1 MKLCLSKIFASILF
15 VFSFAFLS
23 CSMAD
28 EVVLIDNTKADA
40 MENALYGR
48 LECNTSG
55 DTVRTIIDNKVK
67 DLNDYDFYMYGINSA
82 NGKFP
87 ITPVPVDSDSGSFSM
102 LLSPCYWNLTV
113 FALNKGTAPISDID
127 AVHSNAILIGN
138 AAADLSHSAANATF
152 TMSFSNL
159 TTGGYANFDIVL
171 ANGLNSGYWPLPK
184 EGVDDYQVHG
194 CLKYILSGKE
204 VADSIK
210 NPDVHNI
217 SGTDRYEGNY
227 SAGPFPPGTYLFEL
241 SFYSSS
247 GALKGIWTDTI
258 VIAAGQSQIEKI
270 DTVYVPNVMGKKPEA
285 PSNFYA
291 TYYTGSEDSS
301 EHDGTYKLHF
311 NWEDNANN
319 ETNFELQLAEVNVGI
334 DWENGNWNEPAK
346 IRNSVLYGKTYLE
359 HPEYIN
365 GSTNANNSRISV
377 YAKLGV
383 QYQARIRAVNSFGES
398 DWVNVKLPSSRTE
411 IPEDLDKDLLSYFGE
426 DYGDGSRNSNCIH
439 RGRITYNFV
448 GGSYEPK
455 SSLRVST
462 SKLTYF
468 TQMTP
473 NQNDLPEYSWW
484 VGPSL
489 WNGAGYDD
497 SSDNDDLRKES
508 KVFRYWNSSV
518 DGNSS
523 TRYYDKTVG
532 SLSYYKLPDNLTL
545 YAEYV
550 EDPSGTPTGN
560 SYRLLSNWINWYI
573 DDVSQDSV
581 AAVADSK
588 RAMVTVSRTSGTR
601 FDFKLLVPSGEKNFS
616 KMQAKIFDASNNEVY
631 SYSSVYNIGLGF
643 NVSLNLNDAKW
654 VNGLYEIEFT
664 GEKENPD
671 STSLYEKCYVV
682 LVITD

>member
-1 MKLCLSKIFASILF
+1 MKKLSAFFACTILIF
-15 VFSFAFLS
+15 VFTFLS
-23 CSMAD
+23 CSMAND
-28 EVVLIDNTKADA
+28 AVVIDNSKTGYA
-40 MENALYGR
+40 ENALYGQ
-48 LECNTSG
+48 LECSEIGEN
-55 DTVRTIIDNKVK
+55 VRTIVDGKVK
-67 DLNDYDFYMYGINSA
+67 RFSDYDFYMYGVNSA
-82 NGKFP
+82 NGEFP
-87 ITPVPVDSDSGSFSM
+87 ITSVPLDSSSGSFSM

-113 FALNKGTAPISDID
+113 FALRKGETPITAID

-138 AAADLSHSAANATF
+138 AAADLTHSAASATF
-152 TMSFSNL
+152 TMSISNL
-159 TTGGYANFDIVL
+159 TTGGYANFDVIL
-171 ANGLNSGYWPLPK
+171 SNGTDNWPLP
-184 EGVDDYQVHG
+184 VDDDGAYQVHG
-194 CLKYILSGKE
+194 SLKYILSGE
-204 VADSIK
+204 EITDSLR
-210 NPDVHNI
+210 NLNVHNI
-217 SGTDRYEGNY
+217 SETDRYEGSY
-227 SAGPFPPGTYLFEL
+227 SAGPFVPGTYLFEL
-241 SFYSSS
+241 DFYNSS
-247 GALKGIWTDTI
+247 GILKGIWTDTI

-270 DTVYVPNVMGKKPEA
+270 DPVYVPNVMGKKPEA

-301 EHDGTYKLHF
+301 EHDGTFKLHF
-311 NWEDNANN
+311 NWDDNANN

-334 DWENGNWNEPAK
+334 DWEDGYWNESSK
-346 IRNSVLYGKTYLE
+346 IRNSVSYGKTYLE
-359 HPEYIN
+359 HPEYIS
-365 GSTNANNSRISV
+365 GSTNANNSRFSV

-383 QYQARIRAVNSFGES
+383 QYQARIRAVNTFGES
-398 DWVNVKLPSSRTE
+398 DWVNVKLPSSKTE

-455 SSLRVST
+455 SGLRVST

-497 SSDNDDLRKES
+497 SSDDDDLRKEV

-532 SLSYYKLPDNLTL
+532 SLAYYKLPDNLTL